1 MTNAKEMYDAIN
13 QGDIVRIKVLLT
25 EDRNLAN
32 AITPFGTL
40 LHVAAAAGHREI
52 VEQLIASGADVNARG
67 GTLGGNALNYAASNG
82 QLEIVSYL
90 LSHGADMDI
99 SEPERNPLFSAIYGG
114 HVAVAK
120 FLIAS
125 GIKTGVRYTGQS
137 MTNMDAF
144 AFARERGQMEIVD
157 ILAKI

>member
-1 MTNAKEMYDAIN
+1 MTKIKEMYDAIN
-13 QGDIVRIKVLLT
+13 QGDIVRVKALLS
-25 EDRNLAN
+25 EDQNLAD
-32 AITPFGTL
+32 AMTPFGTM

-52 VEQLIASGADVNARG
+52 VEQLVASGADVNARG
-67 GTLGGNALNYAASNG
+67 GTMGGSALNYGATNG
-82 QLEIVSYL
+82 RLEIVSYL
-90 LSHGADMDI
+90 LSHGANMDI

-120 FLIAS
+120 VLIAS
-125 GIKTGVRYTGQS
+125 GIETAVRYTGQS

-144 AFARERGQMEIVD
+144 AFARERGQMEIAD